1 MYPGTVICMV
11 LIRSAICLQAEPDP
25 TGGFLDSAAL
35 CLDLVTAAA
44 NTQATASIDVQDA
57 RQGTGSPSTLGV
69 HTVAYIR
76 KTRDEWDI
84 EQQTGSADH
93 RGGWE
98 LVNSENTRRDARASV
113 REYRENQPELAVR
126 SVKRRVRIEQ
136 PTAGA

>member
-1 MYPGTVICMV
+1 M
-11 LIRSAICLQAEPDP
+11 
-25 TGGFLDSAAL
+25 
-35 CLDLVTAAA
+35 
-44 NTQATASIDVQDA
+44 
-57 RQGTGSPSTLGV
+57 
-69 HTVAYIR
+69 AYVR

-98 LVNSENTRRDARASV
+98 IVSSEPTRRDAHRAV

-136 PTAGA
+136 PTARS